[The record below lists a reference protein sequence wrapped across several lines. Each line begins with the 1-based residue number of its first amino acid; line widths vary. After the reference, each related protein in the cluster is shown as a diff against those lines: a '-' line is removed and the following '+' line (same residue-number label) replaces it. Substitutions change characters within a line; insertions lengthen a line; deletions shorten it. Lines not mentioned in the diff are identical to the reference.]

1 MAARPSP
8 TVCVA
13 PRGFA
18 SLHPCIYTRVFTGA
32 QSVTPAREAV
42 MAEAVKH
49 VLSAG
54 VMLRGSYRI
63 ERVLGASGSRGAA

>member
-1 MAARPSP
+1 
-8 TVCVA
+8 
-13 PRGFA
+13 
-18 SLHPCIYTRVFTGA
+18 VFTGA